1 MKKPSFLGGIKAKL
15 ISATCMMLIAVIMVV
30 SSTFAW
36 FTLST
41 APEVTGIVTSVGA
54 NGALEM
60 ALSSLSGDV
69 ANLGVNETDINRTWG
84 NIVDL
89 GKTNNDQKNIYG
101 LDLLNLYPSTLLTN
115 PGTTTLKSSPVGTPI
130 YGSDGRVASVKE
142 NGTVGKF
149 TGSIFEANELTHS
162 EANSANG
169 YGVRAIGVSSS
180 MSEREIMYRN
190 YLSAASTNAGLA
202 KSTAIASLNSRGADL
217 ANVGIKHATASAN
230 ESYNDEDLGRINDAL
245 LDLIGIQAVGDMA
258 GKTGVYGYM
267 WDAMLNF
274 EAAHQSATGS
284 VASGLLSITLENV
297 AADSALALADSFT
310 NAKLKALYPI
320 FKASYDK
327 VLAAKASVDGLI
339 ADTAKTSY
347 TWTDISG
354 IVNCLVDTDRM
365 TINGIPVS
373 EVKTR
378 IGDLVNS
385 AMSGGL
391 KLVLASGAGVYADIA
406 DFCGNYAAN
415 ITLEK
420 IEYNGMEVKNLAATM
435 QTETSVSPVYLTKD
449 HVTPAAFTEAGGNTA
464 AKPLNT
470 FYGYIIDLAF
480 RTNAA
485 DSKLQLQIPAI
496 DRIYSDNTVNEET
509 MGHGTSMSFSS
520 PDAKFTSQ
528 KIATLMGAL
537 RVVFFDTN
545 TASIIGYARLNP
557 DSQFIADGEVTM
569 SLHMCNE
576 NGTPIVDDE
585 STTGVNEAIS
595 IVGLNQNE
603 VRRISVLVYLE
614 GDPNKGG
621 VDNSMVAAEAEGGKS
636 LVGTMNLQF
645 SSSANLVPMEYD
657 DLRNGGSSVEGTT
670 APQYTRFTNI
680 SVTGAENVTVE
691 GGFTGTNGAITVI
704 GLAEGQTVT
713 ATVGGE
719 SVALTAGSAGGY
731 TGYTFT
737 APSSVTLAA
746 DTQIVITVS
755 NG

>member
-69 ANLGVNETDINRTWG
+69 TNLGINETDINRTWG

-89 GKTNNDQKNIYG
+89 GKKNNDQKNIYG

-115 PGTTTLKSSPVGTPI
+115 SGTTLKSSPVGTPI

-149 TGSIFEANELTHS
+149 TGSVFEANELTHS

-180 MSEREIMYRN
+180 MSEREISYRN

-245 LDLIGIQAVGDMA
+245 LDLIGTQAVGDTA

-284 VASGLLSITLENV
+284 VASGLLSTSIET
-297 AADSALALADSFT
+297 ATADSFT

-339 ADTAKTSY
+339 ADTTKTSY
-347 TWTDISG
+347 TWNDISAS
-354 IVNCLVDTDRM
+354 VNCLVETTKM

-373 EVKTR
+373 DIRGEGNMNK
-378 IGDLVNS
+378 LVNS
-385 AMSGGL
+385 VLADGGI
-391 KLVLASGAGVYADIA
+391 KLILASGAGVYADIA

-415 ITLEK
+415 IVLEK
-420 IEYNGMEVKNLAATM
+420 IEYGGMAVSNLNATM
-435 QTETSVSPVYLTKD
+435 QTATSVSPLYLTKD

-496 DRIYSDNTVNEET
+496 DRIYSDNTVNQET

-557 DSQFIADGEVTM
+557 ESQFIADGEVTM
-569 SLHMCNE
+569 SLHMCSE
-576 NGTPIVDDE
+576 DGTPIVDNP
-585 STTGVNEAIS
+585 TTDGVNESIS

-621 VDNSMVAAEAEGGKS
+621 VNNSMVAAEAEGGKS

-670 APQYTRFTNI
+670 APTITAFESI
-680 SVTGAENVTVE
+680 TVE
-691 GGFTGTNGAITVI
+691 GATGVTATGGFTGTTGAVTVPD
-704 GLAEGQTVT
+704 GYTVT
-713 ATVGGE
+713 KVTIDNQDVGAVILVPGK
-719 SVALTAGSAGGY
+719 
-731 TGYTFT
+731 GYTFT
-737 APSSVTLAA
+737 VPGSATANSTVVVTV
-746 DTQIVITVS
+746 TS
-755 NG
+755 NS